1 MFIEMQQKI
10 VNAAKLAKAEA
21 KDLPLRAGIAAA
33 ALVGPALAHAQ
44 AADADAAIASAG
56 AKILGYAAAVVGIMV
71 AFWGTKRAGQ
81 KMGWW

>member
-33 ALVGPALAHAQ
+33 ALG
-44 AADADAAIASAG
+44 DAAPA
-56 AKILGYAAAVVGIMV
+56 
-71 AFWGTKRAGQ
+71 
-81 KMGWW
+81 